1 MQHNPC
7 FNHAQKTAVISL
19 HYFDLYTAHNIS
31 HLFTEAIVSDN
42 YSFQQ
47 YKHHVGQWTCGT
59 VHFINNMPCQL
70 KQAKL
75 WMDEYCKNEPVSD
88 TSLCI
93 ITVVTIS
100 LLSQE
105 AATSY
110 STEWYVDTL
119 SRDIYCNLPFFG
131 YSCLRMYSKIKILKS
146 PLAYYSHFIFS
157 RN

>member
-7 FNHAQKTAVISL
+7 FNPAQKTAVISL

-47 YKHHVGQWTCGT
+47 YKHHVGQWTWGT

-75 WMDEYCKNEPVSD
+75 WMDEYCKKWA
-88 TSLCI
+88 CI
-93 ITVVTIS
+93 WYKFMYHHSCYHIS
-100 LLSQE
+100 AHSQE

-110 STEWYVDTL
+110 STEWCVDTL
-119 SRDIYCNLPFFG
+119 SGDTNIYCNLPFFG
-131 YSCLRMYSKIKILKS
+131 YTCLRMYSKIKI
-146 PLAYYSHFIFS
+146 
-157 RN
+157 